1 MKLVQLNAWGGRLEH
16 QLADLLT
23 AEAANLVCLQE
34 IISASGDAL
43 MALTLEELQATL
55 GLGHSFMSP
64 VMSFNL
70 MNKTAAFGNAILSEY
85 PLTQQ
90 NTIFTNL
97 QYQAAFDFD
106 SHDYNIRNLQHA
118 QLTVAGHKLHL
129 LNHHGHHIR
138 QHKNGDAQT
147 RRQMTQI
154 AAYVATLDGPVIL
167 TGDFNLAP
175 HSESLELLNGRLRN
189 LSIEYKLTTTRNSLT
204 TKNEV
209 CDYIFVNDAVT
220 VQGFRA
226 SDVVASDHQALIL
239 DFQLS
244 PQAPTRLAS

>member
-1 MKLVQLNAWGGRLEH
+1 MRLVQLNAWGGRLEH

-34 IISASGDAL
+34 IVSIKGDAL
-43 MALTLEELQATL
+43 MALSLEELQAKL

-85 PLTQQ
+85 PFEYQE
-90 NTIFTNL
+90 TIFTNL
-97 QYQAAFDFD
+97 EYQAAFDYD

-118 QLTVAGHKLHL
+118 QLNVAGQKLHL
-129 LNHHGHHIR
+129 LNHHGHHVR

-147 RRQMTQI
+147 MRQI
-154 AAYVATLDGPVIL
+154 AQIADYLDTLDGPVIL

-175 HSESLELLNGRLRN
+175 HSASLELLNSRLRN
-189 LSIEYKLTTTRNSLT
+189 LSVEYKLKTTRNSLT
-204 TKNEV
+204 TKTEV
-209 CDYIFVNDAVT
+209 CDYVFVNNAVT
-220 VQGFRA
+220 VNSFRA
-226 SDVVASDHQALIL
+226 SEVVASDHQALIL
-239 DFQLS
+239 NFEL
-244 PQAPTRLAS
+244 